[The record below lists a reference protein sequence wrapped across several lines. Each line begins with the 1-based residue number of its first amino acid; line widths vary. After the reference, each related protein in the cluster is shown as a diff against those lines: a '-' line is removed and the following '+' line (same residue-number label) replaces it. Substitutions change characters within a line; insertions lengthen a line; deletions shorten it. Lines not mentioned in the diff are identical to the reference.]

1 MKTDTERTFVKMI
14 VDLLLTMVIF
24 IVLVTFVALVVV
36 SIGRA
41 NDWLDDHRAHKAFP
55 DREPPS
61 SRFGWLWFT
70 PIVIVILFCVFG
82 IFVSI
87 YQMVSA
93 M

>member
-1 MKTDTERTFVKMI
+1 MI

-24 IVLVTFVALVVV
+24 LVLAAFVGLVIA

-41 NDWLDDHRAHKAFP
+41 NDWLDYYEAHRAFP
-55 DREPPS
+55 DRESPP
-61 SRFGWLWFT
+61 SRFGWLWFM
-70 PIVIVILFCVFG
+70 PIGIVILFCVFG
-82 IFVSI
+82 IFMSI